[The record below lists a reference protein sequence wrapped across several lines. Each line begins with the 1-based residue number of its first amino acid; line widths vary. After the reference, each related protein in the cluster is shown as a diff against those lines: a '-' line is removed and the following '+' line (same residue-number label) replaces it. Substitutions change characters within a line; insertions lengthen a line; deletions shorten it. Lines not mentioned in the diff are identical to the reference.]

1 MMVDRLPS
9 ALRWLS
15 HACLVAAGVA
25 IAAMM
30 LHVGADIA
38 GSALLGRSLGGTI
51 EMVSGWYMPAC
62 VFLPLVAVQ
71 QHRGQIIVEFAT
83 QALGPRK
90 RALFDG
96 LAAALGCAYVGAMV
110 YTGAHEAWTQ
120 TAIGERANSSVFDF
134 PVWPTR
140 WFPVVGGAG
149 MAAWLVLQSLSDLAF
164 AATGRRPEP
173 PGEPQERR

>member
-1 MMVDRLPS
+1 MLVERLPA
-9 ALRWLS
+9 ALRGLS
-15 HACLVAAGVA
+15 RACLVVAGVA

-38 GSALLGRSLGGTI
+38 GKALFGRSLGGTI

-71 QHRGQIIVEFAT
+71 QHRGQLIVEFAT
-83 QALGPRK
+83 QTLGPRK
-90 RALFDG
+90 RALLDG

-120 TAIGERANSSVFDF
+120 TAIGERTNSSVFDF

-140 WFPVVGGAG
+140 WFPVLGGAG
-149 MAAWLVLQSLSDLAF
+149 MAAWLALQSLSDLAF
-164 AATGRRPEP
+164 AVTGRVMERPDETL
-173 PGEPQERR
+173 ERL